1 MLLYRGRAF
10 GAKGEGY
17 IPTIKVESKTPDEL
31 LDSTNYSDWEDF
43 NSIWN
48 ITEDGI
54 SLNVQVENIPDNI
67 ILVAT
72 DANTEGTYTLGQY
85 TGIIGENVFDDIQDA
100 VNNADEGSTIIVAP
114 GEYNGNILFG
124 GKSLTI
130 QAQYLAYKD
139 GVKETDESKLS
150 KFTGTFNA
158 YGDTAESF
166 YADQK
171 IVIDGFALSGDG
183 LKIGNNNYNSVGN
196 LEVRHCT
203 MTFGKN
209 LTNPSDNSY
218 AGLNYFVKV
227 NGNNGTP
234 YATVTVENNYVSGTP
249 NPNVYP
255 IQLWDVEKTV
265 VKNNTIILEKAE
277 NHQTISISKTAENA
291 TVEITKNEI
300 TGAGGGVY
308 VTTWLLCGDNT
319 EENTFAGII
328 DVKDNTITCAESDI
342 YPIFLGYAEVEDV
355 PYGQLGGKLTVEQN
369 IDGDGVPVEVV
380 FDIKENDEATDPVVI
395 FATFKDDEKAIATC
409 GQASNKGTIT
419 ITMPDALEKTGYTFL
434 GWKYGNKTARA
445 GDEVTISEDTVFE
458 A

>member
-1 MLLYRGRAF
+1 MDITGTATNMKAAGMAAQADYQSVISQYTSNVAINVSGTADCLAGGIIGYGELNANISNCYVSNAKISSDVTDEEIRSHAGGIAGYTWASGNGIMYITKCHIPADAPGAIAGCQNHNSSFSNCYFTGDAPLEQKVKVTYQRLRLSQKYPMSCLIVLTTAIGKILILF
-10 GAKGEGY
+10 GTLQK
-17 IPTIKVESKTPDEL
+17 
-31 LDSTNYSDWEDF
+31 N
-43 NSIWN
+43 
-48 ITEDGI
+48 GI

-67 ILVAT
+67 ILVAA

-196 LEVRHCT
+196 LEVRRCT

-218 AGLNYFVKV
+218 AGLNYFVKA

-234 YATVTVENNYVSGTP
+234 YATVTV
-249 NPNVYP
+249 
-255 IQLWDVEKTV
+255 
-265 VKNNTIILEKAE
+265 
-277 NHQTISISKTAENA
+277 
-291 TVEITKNEI
+291 
-300 TGAGGGVY
+300 
-308 VTTWLLCGDNT
+308 
-319 EENTFAGII
+319 
-328 DVKDNTITCAESDI
+328 
-342 YPIFLGYAEVEDV
+342 
-355 PYGQLGGKLTVEQN
+355 
-369 IDGDGVPVEVV
+369 
-380 FDIKENDEATDPVVI
+380 
-395 FATFKDDEKAIATC
+395 
-409 GQASNKGTIT
+409 
-419 ITMPDALEKTGYTFL
+419 
-434 GWKYGNKTARA
+434 
-445 GDEVTISEDTVFE
+445 
-458 A
+458 